1 MSKVLIAYD
10 TRFGS
15 TEEISQ
21 EIVRILEKERIDSQ
35 LLDLQK
41 TKLKEWLPLE
51 GIGGVLVGSSIKIM
65 K

>member
-1 MSKVLIAYD
+1 MSKVLIAYG

-41 TKLKEWLPLE
+41 TKLKE
-51 GIGGVLVGSSIKIM
+51 
-65 K
+65 

>member
-1 MSKVLIAYD
+1 MSKVLIAYG
-10 TRFGS
+10 TRFGR

-51 GIGGVLVGSSIKIM
+51 GFGGVLVGSSIKIM

>member
-1 MSKVLIAYD
+1 MSKVLIAYG

-51 GIGGVLVGSSIKIM
+51 GFDEVLVGSSIKIM